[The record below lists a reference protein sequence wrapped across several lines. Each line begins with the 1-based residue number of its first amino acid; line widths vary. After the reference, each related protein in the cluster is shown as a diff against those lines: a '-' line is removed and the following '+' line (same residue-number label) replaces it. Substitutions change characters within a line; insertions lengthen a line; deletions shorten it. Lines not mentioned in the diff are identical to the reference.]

1 MDQIIKTLAKE
12 LGQRE
17 NYVENVV
24 KLLDEGNTVPFIAR
38 YRKEMHGTMD
48 DQTIR
53 ELADRLQ
60 YLRNLDARRTEVR
73 EAIAAQD
80 KLTPALE
87 QALAGAA
94 TLAEIEDIYRPYRPK
109 RRTRASIAREK
120 GLEPLAAL
128 LRDTHGKTVPALEA
142 AQPFVQ
148 PDKGVESADDAL
160 AGARDILAEE
170 LSDDAAVRGR
180 LRALLMRTGVLHT
193 VGTDETDTVY
203 TMYHDF
209 SEPVRR
215 MQSHR
220 ILAIGRGEKEG
231 KLKVTLTGDG
241 DEALVILRRALV
253 HPKSAYAD
261 ELRAVCEDSYARLI
275 FPSLEREI
283 RSDLTDRAS
292 EQAIH
297 TFALNLR
304 PLLLQPP
311 VRGRVMLGFDPAY
324 RTGCK
329 LAVVDP
335 TGKVLE
341 TAVIYPTPPHKKI
354 EESKKVMHR
363 LCKTH
368 GVTCIA
374 IGNGTASKESEI
386 FVADF
391 IREYGGGV
399 QYMVVSEAGAS
410 VYSAS
415 KLGAEEFPDFDVSLR
430 SAVSIA
436 RRLQDPLA
444 ELVKIDPKSIG
455 VGQYQHDMPQARLGE
470 TLDGVVE
477 DCVSSVGVD
486 LNTASPALL
495 SRVAGVSKTVSKNIT
510 AYREQNGSFQNR
522 KQLLKVKGLGPK
534 AYEQCAG
541 FLRVPGSDELLDRTA
556 VHPESY
562 EAART
567 LLMLCGYTEA
577 DAARGQ
583 VGELAA
589 RLQTFGAAD
598 AAARCGVG
606 VPTLQDIAA
615 ELQKPG
621 RDIRDELPQPVL
633 RSDILDVKD
642 LKPGMDLNGTVR
654 NVTDF
659 GAFVDIGVHQDGLVH
674 VSELSNKFVRHPSE
688 VVTVGDAVRVRV
700 LSADAKTGRISLSIK
715 QAEKGE

>member
-17 NYVENVV
+17 NHVENVV

-60 YLRNLDARRTEVR
+60 YLRNLDARRAEVR

-128 LRDTHGKTVPALEA
+128 LRDTHGKAVPALEA

-253 HPKSAYAD
+253 Q
-261 ELRAVCEDSYARLI
+261 E
-275 FPSLEREI
+275 
-283 RSDLTDRAS
+283 
-292 EQAIH
+292 
-297 TFALNLR
+297 
-304 PLLLQPP
+304 
-311 VRGRVMLGFDPAY
+311 
-324 RTGCK
+324 
-329 LAVVDP
+329 
-335 TGKVLE
+335 
-341 TAVIYPTPPHKKI
+341 
-354 EESKKVMHR
+354 R
-363 LCKTH
+363 LC
-368 GVTCIA
+368 GRA
-374 IGNGTASKESEI
+374 
-386 FVADF
+386 
-391 IREYGGGV
+391 
-399 QYMVVSEAGAS
+399 
-410 VYSAS
+410 
-415 KLGAEEFPDFDVSLR
+415 
-430 SAVSIA
+430 A
-436 RRLQDPLA
+436 RR
-444 ELVKIDPKSIG
+444 V
-455 VGQYQHDMPQARLGE
+455 
-470 TLDGVVE
+470 
-477 DCVSSVGVD
+477 
-486 LNTASPALL
+486 
-495 SRVAGVSKTVSKNIT
+495 
-510 AYREQNGSFQNR
+510 
-522 KQLLKVKGLGPK
+522 
-534 AYEQCAG
+534 
-541 FLRVPGSDELLDRTA
+541 
-556 VHPESY
+556 
-562 EAART
+562 
-567 LLMLCGYTEA
+567 
-577 DAARGQ
+577 
-583 VGELAA
+583 
-589 RLQTFGAAD
+589 
-598 AAARCGVG
+598 
-606 VPTLQDIAA
+606 
-615 ELQKPG
+615 
-621 RDIRDELPQPVL
+621 
-633 RSDILDVKD
+633 
-642 LKPGMDLNGTVR
+642 
-654 NVTDF
+654 
-659 GAFVDIGVHQDGLVH
+659 
-674 VSELSNKFVRHPSE
+674 
-688 VVTVGDAVRVRV
+688 
-700 LSADAKTGRISLSIK
+700 
-715 QAEKGE
+715 